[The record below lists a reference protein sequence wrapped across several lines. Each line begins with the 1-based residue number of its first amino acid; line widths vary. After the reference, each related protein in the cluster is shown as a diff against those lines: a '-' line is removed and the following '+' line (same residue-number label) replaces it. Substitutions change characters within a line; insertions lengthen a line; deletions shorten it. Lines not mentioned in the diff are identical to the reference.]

1 MLVGIAMPGIVPD
14 YVALYRKQLRERFSV
29 AYRHLADDQAV
40 IQALRLKGV
49 IPHYDGQVMAPLAAG
64 HGLVHME
71 GLF

>member
-1 MLVGIAMPGIVPD
+1 MIGIMGFCAESQLEGSVP
-14 YVALYRKQLRERFSV
+14 A
-29 AYRHLADDQAV
+29 
-40 IQALRLKGV
+40 LKGI